1 MITTEEIIAT
11 LILKGFA
18 PRDRSRDY
26 IDFYHTDVWWES
38 REYNWGIIFD
48 PSNNSACVSDSEGWI
63 PFNQIIATKED
74 LNKAINDYTEQVRLG
89 DEGFEAE
96 SDYSKKHPIKL

>member
-18 PRDRSRDY
+18 PRDKSRDY
-26 IDFYHTDVWWES
+26 IDFYHTDVWLES

-48 PSNNSACVSDSEGWI
+48 PSDNSAYVSDSQGWM
-63 PFNQIIATKED
+63 PFNQVISTKED
-74 LNKAINDYTEQVRLG
+74 LNKAISDYTDQVKLG
-89 DEGFEAE
+89 NKRFEAE
-96 SDYSKKHPIKL
+96 SDYSKNHPIKL